1 MASIFD
7 LEDITRVE
15 KYLDDREFMRI
26 NAIEGEVL
34 AKVIYVNTSIR
45 ENDWPFSVVY
55 NIQTKEMR
63 INNFLG
69 SDHTALRYNMVFK
82 PFVLNNPSVAEI
94 ESALTSEFLT
104 TLFKSI

>member
-15 KYLDDREFMRI
+15 KYLNDKKFIRV

-45 ENDWPFSVVY
+45 EGGWPFSVVY

-69 SDHTALRYNMVFK
+69 SDHTALRYNIVFK
-82 PFVLNNPSVAEI
+82 SFVLNNPSVAEI
-94 ESALTSEFLT
+94 ESALTGEFLT
-104 TLFKSI
+104 SLFKSI